1 MNPHI
6 YQSYF
11 LEGLKKRLG
20 IKNSDFNK
28 YEDLLI
34 KAIVD
39 HNQTIVDLLAIPEQD
54 DFVYYSSDNNQTITK
69 PMYSSSTFVAA
80 LWKAAG
86 MFGKLNVNAQEFSL
100 RDIYQV
106 DFFDKKKS
114 HRPSKCKDADPKIP
128 YCQLMGDFRIQLAGF
143 SSVKPYANMNEKC
156 PSMLF
161 DYGNVEKPYNYNRTE
176 GC

>member
-39 HNQTIVDLLAIPEQD
+39 HN
-54 DFVYYSSDNNQTITK
+54 
-69 PMYSSSTFVAA
+69 
-80 LWKAAG
+80 
-86 MFGKLNVNAQEFSL
+86 
-100 RDIYQV
+100 
-106 DFFDKKKS
+106 
-114 HRPSKCKDADPKIP
+114 
-128 YCQLMGDFRIQLAGF
+128 
-143 SSVKPYANMNEKC
+143 
-156 PSMLF
+156 
-161 DYGNVEKPYNYNRTE
+161 
-176 GC
+176 